1 MVPVRIENRSQLI
14 YLLTEAAELEHSILC
29 CYLFASFSMKEDVN
43 EGISS
48 EQLEL
53 VMKWRDLLG
62 GIAVQEMIH
71 FATACNLLT
80 AIGGSPQLRRPN
92 LPTSPRAYPPRFQL
106 RLMPFSLEA
115 IDQFVSLEQPESVWE
130 ASQGEYRAT
139 AVPLD
144 RLSDI
149 FSSERNYATVG
160 ELYRGIQDGLSYL
173 SQKLGEQEL
182 FVGPPG
188 AQTADAF
195 FSLPGLI
202 PVHDLAS
209 ALAAINVI
217 VEQGEGASMDAED
230 SHYKRFVRI
239 RDEYRDVVTSDPEF
253 QPARPVVVN
262 PHAMLPSDL
271 GSDAEVSLIDDP
283 LSVDVGN
290 LFDASY
296 ELMVQL
302 LGRLFLHVEE
312 PPEDL
317 AALADISV
325 SLMIEVVQ

>member
-14 YLLTEAAELEHSILC
+14 YLLSEAAELEHSILC
-29 CYLFASFSMKEDVN
+29 CYLFASFSMKEDVR

-53 VMKWRDLLG
+53 VMRWRDLLG

-130 ASQGEYRAT
+130 ASLGEYRAT

-160 ELYRGIQDGLSYL
+160 ELYRGIQDGFSYL
-173 SQKLGEQEL
+173 SQKLGEQGL
-182 FVGPPG
+182 FVGPPD
-188 AQTADAF
+188 AQIAEAF

-217 VEQGEGASMDAED
+217 VEQGEARVRAWTLTTRTTSASCA
-230 SHYKRFVRI
+230 SATSIGTPRRAI
-239 RDEYRDVVTSDPEF
+239 RTFSPRDRWS
-253 QPARPVVVN
+253 
-262 PHAMLPSDL
+262 
-271 GSDAEVSLIDDP
+271 
-283 LSVDVGN
+283 
-290 LFDASY
+290 
-296 ELMVQL
+296 
-302 LGRLFLHVEE
+302 
-312 PPEDL
+312 
-317 AALADISV
+317 
-325 SLMIEVVQ
+325 